1 VTRLSYC
8 LGCQAA
14 GFAASAV
21 LHVALA
27 MALWWSVEATGVD
40 GGAGERAVGVT
51 IAMFAGA
58 DDDGAAEAVTSATDP
73 TADETAP
80 VPAARDRTEAEP
92 DRTEPNAE
100 DSTDPQQVSAEE
112 TVSEPGTETAG
123 PDSNA
128 TPVPNRHGATM
139 SAPQRDSA
147 ADEPESAK
155 DQRATAPMPPATGE
169 QTAASATKFDVDAPT
184 APRRATQPAP
194 RPARAEQPQVARNDD
209 PKSANDSKDRVQ
221 LSEARS
227 SAPPS
232 PAPRP
237 RDDDRRATP
246 AKNAVQPPALSR
258 PATEAKPK
266 PSAKPRP
273 AAASARQPAKQPT
286 SAAPSS
292 RASRQPAGQARG
304 SGPAKGAA
312 SESGSGGRSSASSK
326 PGDSAAARA
335 AEARYLRE
343 LQRAIAKRRY
353 YPRSAQRR
361 GVEGIARVQLTIQ
374 ADGRFSAIRI
384 SGGSGSDD
392 LDRAAVTTIERLGRF
407 KPIPTVLGRNR
418 WTLRV
423 PIDYRLR

>member
-1 VTRLSYC
+1 MTRLSDC

-27 MALWWSVEATGVD
+27 MVLWWSVEATGVD
-40 GGAGERAVGVT
+40 GGAGARAVGVT

-58 DDDGAAEAVTSATDP
+58 DDDGAAEPVTSAADP

-80 VPAARDRTEAEP
+80 VPAARDRTRAEP

-100 DSTDPQQVSAEE
+100 DRTEPKQVSAEK
-112 TVSEPGTETAG
+112 TVSEPGTVTAG
-123 PDSNA
+123 RDSNA
-128 TPVPNRHGATM
+128 TP
-139 SAPQRDSA
+139 DS
-147 ADEPESAK
+147 K
-155 DQRATAPMPPATGE
+155 PA
-169 QTAASATKFDVDAPT
+169 
-184 APRRATQPAP
+184 
-194 RPARAEQPQVARNDD
+194 DD
-209 PKSANDSKDRVQ
+209 PKDRVQ

-237 RDDDRRATP
+237 RDDDRRATQS
-246 AKNAVQPPALSR
+246 KNAVQPPALSR
-258 PATEAKPK
+258 PAPEAKPK

-273 AAASARQPAKQPT
+273 TAASARQPPKQPT
-286 SAAPSS
+286 SAEPSS
-292 RASRQPAGQARG
+292 QASRQPAKQALG
-304 SGPAKGAA
+304 SGPAKGAT
-312 SESGSGGRSSASSK
+312 SESRSGGGSSASSK
-326 PGDSAAARA
+326 PGDSAAERA

-407 KPIPTVLGRNR
+407 KPIPTVLGRSR